1 MEPYSSSK
9 RIRPRQHHLSSPRYN
24 NNSVPAVGT
33 CKRRRYAAQKDSN
46 MGRCRG
52 LYRVANLLSR
62 VSESSVVQRAS
73 ASDATLARRGL
84 SSSAT
89 GSLHACQAPIAA
101 GKLRKVACKAVQQI
115 SSAATATDWRHVSAG
130 SPIRELLKNVSA
142 SNAVWGRR
150 IATQALQPSD
160 TYVCCL
166 MVTQLPRAQLS
177 DSCNRALG
185 AAFVTL

>member
-142 SNAVWGRR
+142 SNAVWGRH

-160 TYVCCL
+160 T
-166 MVTQLPRAQLS
+166 
-177 DSCNRALG
+177 
-185 AAFVTL
+185 

>member
-9 RIRPRQHHLSSPRYN
+9 RIRPRQHHLSSPRYDN
-24 NNSVPAVGT
+24 TCVPAVGT

-52 LYRVANLLSR
+52 LSRVANLLSR
-62 VSESSVVQRAS
+62 VSESSVQRAS

-101 GKLRKVACKAVQQI
+101 GRLWKVACKAVQQI
-115 SSAATATDWRHVSAG
+115 SSAAIATDWRHVCAG

-142 SNAVWGRR
+142 SNAVWGRH

-160 TYVCCL
+160 T
-166 MVTQLPRAQLS
+166 
-177 DSCNRALG
+177 
-185 AAFVTL
+185 